1 MTTPINT
8 VGELVAYLT
17 TQELRRNSRVDLGYS
32 IYHGGYVHTYN
43 ERVEIS
49 GEFIELFYTTNDYN
63 CEVLTAPC
71 ARQLESAIDSGPA
84 PWAIDETNY
93 TEYANILYANRQLV
107 RYYNA
112 NGDIDTA
119 DNVAAY
125 NGEIAAYL
133 AQFAKVGA

>member
-8 VGELVAYLT
+8 VGELVAYMT
-17 TQELRRNSRVDLGYS
+17 TQELRRNSRVDLGYI

-49 GEFIELFYTTNDYN
+49 GEFIELFYTKTDSDT
-63 CEVLTAPC
+63 EILTAPC
-71 ARQLESAIDSGPA
+71 ARNLGSAIDSGPA
-84 PWAIDETNY
+84 PWAISESNY

-112 NGDIDTA
+112 TGDIDTA
-119 DNVAAY
+119 NDVAAY
-125 NGEIAAYL
+125 SDEIAAYL
-133 AQFAKVGA
+133 AQFAKAGA